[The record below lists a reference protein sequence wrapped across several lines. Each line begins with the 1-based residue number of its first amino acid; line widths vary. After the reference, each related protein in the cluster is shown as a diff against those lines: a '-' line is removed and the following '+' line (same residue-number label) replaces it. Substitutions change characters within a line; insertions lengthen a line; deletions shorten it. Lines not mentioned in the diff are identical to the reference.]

1 MIATYLAAGL
11 VGLLVLALWTI
22 ALLRRRVAEL
32 SYAHADQVALVDW
45 HRRRLIE
52 NCDRITNMTA
62 ARAEREQLIT
72 ELSEAMVKTQSE
84 LATYARRLHH
94 ANRALI
100 LYSAGA
106 GLAVYSPDWRN

>member
-11 VGLLVLALWTI
+11 AGLLVLALWII

-32 SYAHADQVALVDW
+32 SHAHADQVALVDW
-45 HRRRLIE
+45 HRRRLLE
-52 NCDRITNMTA
+52 NCDRISNMTA
-62 ARAEREQLIT
+62 ASSEREKLIA
-72 ELSEAMVKTQSE
+72 ELSEALVNTQSE
-84 LATYARRLHH
+84 VATVARQLHH

>member
-11 VGLLVLALWTI
+11 AGLLVLALWTI
-22 ALLRRRVAEL
+22 AHLWRRVAAL
-32 SYAHADQVALVDW
+32 SHANVDHETMLLW
-45 HRRRLIE
+45 YRRRLIE
-52 NCDRITNMTA
+52 NCSRITNMTTA
-62 ARAEREQLIT
+62 SSEREQLIA
-72 ELSEAMVKTQSE
+72 ELSEALVNTQSE
-84 LATYARRLHH
+84 VASYARQLHH

>member
-11 VGLLVLALWTI
+11 AGLLVLALWII

-32 SYAHADQVALVDW
+32 SHAHADQVALVDW

-62 ARAEREQLIT
+62 AHAEREQLIA
-72 ELSEAMVKTQSE
+72 ELSEALVNTQSE
-84 LATYARRLHH
+84 VASYARQLHH
-94 ANRALI
+94 ANRALV
-100 LYSAGA
+100 LYAVGA